1 MIQIIT
7 DSSAD
12 LPTELLEKYNIHVVP
27 LSVRIAGSEY
37 EEGINLTP
45 QEFYQK
51 MFKSN
56 ELPKTSQPSPSY
68 FADVFSNLAKNE
80 DDMLCFTI
88 SSGLSG
94 TYQSACLGKE
104 LSKTSVKIFDT
115 LGGSLAH
122 GIQVLKAAERA
133 SQGWTIEEITE
144 ELVAMRDQ
152 MNILILL
159 DTLENVVKGGR
170 LSKFQGSIAKVLN
183 IKVISEGIQG
193 NIEVLEKV
201 RGNKRF
207 LKRTLDIIDER
218 KQDFSDSIFGI
229 SHTGNLED
237 VEYLKTEIEN
247 RFNPKQI
254 LINYM
259 GATMGTYAGKG
270 GTIVSFF

>member
-1 MIQIIT
+1 M
-7 DSSAD
+7 
-12 LPTELLEKYNIHVVP
+12 
-27 LSVRIAGSEY
+27 
-37 EEGINLTP
+37 
-45 QEFYQK
+45 
-51 MFKSN
+51 
-56 ELPKTSQPSPSY
+56 
-68 FADVFSNLAKNE
+68 
-80 DDMLCFTI
+80 
-88 SSGLSG
+88 
-94 TYQSACLGKE
+94 
-104 LSKTSVKIFDT
+104 
-115 LGGSLAH
+115 GGSLAH

-133 SQGWTIEEITE
+133 SQGWTIEQITE

-170 LSKFQGSIAKVLN
+170 LSKFQGSVAKVLN
-183 IKVISEGIQG
+183 IKVILEGIQG

-259 GATMGTYAGKG
+259 GATMGTYVGKG